1 MLLDEYIQSELENS
15 ARIQSEA
22 MSDARRIEQR
32 KGPGYLQHLGGA
44 RARATA
50 ARGYR
55 NALHELRE
63 ALLAGDVE
71 LPTDPEGKLHRLARD
86 VVAMWRAGSSM
97 HDLEEMQ
104 DAIGKLADAL
114 PPKPHAP
121 VKPDETCA
129 LCGLPLE
136 YHWVGS
142 CPDVADE

>member
-1 MLLDEYIQSELENS
+1 MLLDEYIQTELENT

-71 LPTDPEGKLHRLARD
+71 LPTDPEESELERLQALARD
-86 VVAMWRAGSSM
+86 VVEMWRAGSGM
-97 HDLEEMQ
+97 YDIEEVQ
-104 DAIGKLADAL
+104 EAFAKLDRAL
-114 PPKPHAP
+114 PPKPATITHR
-121 VKPDETCA
+121 
-129 LCGLPLE
+129 
-136 YHWVGS
+136 
-142 CPDVADE
+142 ADDAF